1 MLMKKYLLIICIYM
15 LVFGSFSVLFA
26 TESWIDYNNLSK
38 IELGSNME
46 DVISSLG
53 EPVLILGNSEYD
65 NSLYLFY
72 NYHVKSYNT
81 KHGSIDDKTR
91 HIDKERSTLI
101 KFTFVDDSLV
111 SWEEDKMTLSMSTA
125 KNGKRNS
132 SFLSY
137 FSLLLNLVL
146 LIKII

>member
-1 MLMKKYLLIICIYM
+1 MLG
-15 LVFGSFSVLFA
+15 FGSFSVLVA
-26 TESWIDYNNLSK
+26 IEPWIDYDNMST
-38 IELGSNME
+38 IELGSNKE

-53 EPVLILGNSEYD
+53 EPVLILGSAEYD
-65 NSLYLFY
+65 NTLYLFY
-72 NYHVKSYNT
+72 NYHVKSYNA
-81 KHGSIDDKTR
+81 KHGSLDKKKR
-91 HIDKERSTLI
+91 RIDKERSTLI
-101 KFTFVDDSLV
+101 KFTFIDDNLV

-125 KNGKRNS
+125 KNGKRNT

>member
-1 MLMKKYLLIICIYM
+1 MKKYLLIICMYM
-15 LVFGSFSVLFA
+15 VVFGSSSVLVA
-26 TESWIDYNNLSK
+26 IEPWIDYDDLLK
-38 IELGSNME
+38 IELAANQK

-53 EPVLILGNSEYD
+53 EPILMLGDSEYD
-65 NSLYLFY
+65 NTLYLFY

-81 KHGSIDDKTR
+81 THGSIDDKTR

-111 SWEEDKMTLSMSTA
+111 SWEEDKMTLSMSTV
-125 KNGKRNS
+125 KNGKKS
-132 SFLSY
+132 GSFLSY

>member
-1 MLMKKYLLIICIYM
+1 MKKYLLNICIYM
-15 LVFGSFSVLFA
+15 LVFGSFSVLVA
-26 TESWIDYNNLSK
+26 IEPWIDYDDISK
-38 IELGSNME
+38 IELGSNKE
-46 DVISSLG
+46 NIVSSLG

-101 KFTFVDDSLV
+101 KFTFVDDGLV
-111 SWEEDKMTLSMSTA
+111 SWEEDKMTLSMATGKNGA
-125 KNGKRNS
+125 KNS
-132 SFLSY
+132 TFLSY

>member
-1 MLMKKYLLIICIYM
+1 MKKYLLIICIYM

-26 TESWIDYNNLSK
+26 TESWIDYSNLSK

-53 EPVLILGNSEYD
+53 EPVLILGSSEYD
-65 NSLYLFY
+65 NTIYLFY
-72 NYHVKSYNT
+72 NYHIKNYNT
-81 KHGSIDDKTR
+81 KHGSLDNKTR
-91 HIDKERSTLI
+91 HVDKERITLI

-125 KNGKRNS
+125 LNGKRNS

>member
-1 MLMKKYLLIICIYM
+1 MKKYLLIICIYM
-15 LVFGSFSVLFA
+15 VIFGLSSLLA
-26 TESWIDYNNLSK
+26 TTEPWIDYDSISK
-38 IELGSNME
+38 IELGANKE

-53 EPVLILGNSEYD
+53 EPVLILGSSEFD
-65 NSLYLFY
+65 NTLYLFY
-72 NYHVKSYNT
+72 NYHVKSYNA
-81 KHGSIDDKTR
+81 KHGSLDGKKR
-91 HIDKERSTLI
+91 HVDKERTTLI
-101 KFTFVDDSLV
+101 KFTFVDDNLV

-125 KNGKRNS
+125 KNGKGNT

>member
-1 MLMKKYLLIICIYM
+1 ML
-15 LVFGSFSVLFA
+15 GSFSILFA
-26 TESWIDYNNLSK
+26 AESWIDYGNLSK
-38 IELGSNME
+38 IELESNME

-53 EPVLILGNSEYD
+53 EPVLILGSSEYD
-65 NSLYLFY
+65 NTMYLFY
-72 NYHVKSYNT
+72 NYHIKNYNT
-81 KHGSIDDKTR
+81 KHGSLDNKTR
-91 HIDKERSTLI
+91 HVDKERTTLI

-111 SWEEDKMTLSMSTA
+111 SWEEDKMTLSMSTV

>member
-1 MLMKKYLLIICIYM
+1 MKNYMLIICIYM

-53 EPVLILGNSEYD
+53 EPILMLGDSEYY
-65 NSLYLFY
+65 NTLYLFY

-81 KHGSIDDKTR
+81 THGSIDDKTR

-111 SWEEDKMTLSMSTA
+111 SWEEDKMTLSMSTV
-125 KNGKRNS
+125 KNGKKNS